1 MRRVVLAG
9 LVVAIV
15 GGAFVG
21 GRSTRP
27 ATVAPN
33 PLAIVDGVPVGG
45 LDAPGGALAAA
56 DNFVST
62 GVTASIEPGQLR
74 QFVNAVVVP
83 RARGSFI
90 VDNPAPGSGPPPGAR
105 VTASVVAHRLVSYGA
120 GDARV
125 SMWVVAAYWGG
136 GAVPTQYWSLVQ
148 LSLRWGGDRWRI
160 VSGEDSLP
168 GPVPA
173 LIAGRIEDRAVEV
186 WDQALAGM
194 SAPYYGTVEDG

>member
-1 MRRVVLAG
+1 MWRVVLAG
-9 LVVAIV
+9 VVLAIV
-15 GGAFVG
+15 GGAFVA
-21 GRSTRP
+21 GRSSRP
-27 ATVAPN
+27 ADSPPDPVR
-33 PLAIVDGVPVGG
+33 LEDGVPVGG
-45 LDAPGGALAAA
+45 LETPGGALAAA

-62 GVTASIEPGQLR
+62 GVTASIEPRQLR
-74 QFVNAVVVP
+74 RFVNAVVDP
-83 RARGSFI
+83 RARDSFI

-105 VTASVVAHRLVSYGA
+105 VTASVVAHRLVAYGA
-120 GDARV
+120 GGARV

-148 LSLRWGGDRWRI
+148 LSLRWSGDRWRI
-160 VSGEDSLP
+160 VSGQDSLP

-173 LIAGRIEDRAVEV
+173 LIAGRTEDRAVEL